1 MALTIDER
9 LLRGMA
15 RDAAIYALTRPVA
28 ILMWIA
34 LLAAFVVSI
43 FNLAAT
49 GGARGLSGL
58 LPVASVALMVYAV
71 VMTVAGARR
80 AVRAA
85 TPPGSTVWLRLDD
98 SALHVG
104 AGSRSSDIS
113 FSTFQS
119 VRAGRHAVL
128 FRLRG
133 ASAITAVPRALLS
146 DEDIATLRSRI
157 G

>member
-1 MALTIDER
+1 
-9 LLRGMA
+9 MA

-28 ILMWIA
+28 IVMWIA
-34 LLAAFVVSI
+34 LLAAFVVSVL
-43 FNLAAT
+43 NLSAT

-58 LPVASVALMVYAV
+58 LPVASIALTVYAV
-71 VMTVAGARR
+71 VMTVVGARR

-98 SALHVG
+98 SVLHVG
-104 AGSRSSDIS
+104 AGSRSSEIS
-113 FSTFQS
+113 YDTFQS

-128 FRLRG
+128 FKLRG
-133 ASAITAVPRALLS
+133 ASAITAIPRALLS
-146 DEDIATLRSRI
+146 DDDIATLRARI